1 MNKIERAIY
10 DTKLQISNLEREI
23 LILNS
28 KLNAYKDQLETL
40 EVIQN
45 NKHIKHE

>member
-10 DTKLQISNLEREI
+10 NTNLHIKELEREI

-28 KLNAYKDQLETL
+28 KLKAYKDQLETL
-40 EVIQN
+40 EVIRDD
-45 NKHIKHE
+45 KHIKHE